1 MTSTW
6 LHDLYVT
13 NTRLTHDQYMTNT
26 RPIRDEYQTNARATH
41 DLYTNNTRQIHGQYA
56 TNTRPIHDQHRPIH
70 DQYVTN
76 TRPMHEQH
84 MTYTR
89 TIHDKYT
96 TNTRPTYDQYMTN
109 TWRIPDQCT
118 SNTWPIHDQYTTN
131 TWPIH
136 DKCTINTRSIRDQHM
151 IHTRPIH
158 DPYMTKLASCM
169 VYQVT
174 YVQCCIVQ
182 SFTAGEYQNTRQLQQ
197 KGITVPRNYASVR
210 HTSKR
215 EILLLLNTLKK
226 YRGKRRAYFR
236 WYLNFLEVKGTDS
249 LNSTLRVLRNS
260 RLNVSPSCLLQYTE
274 WPKKMYTLF
283 TQQYLWN
290 KFKWNLYFRVRV

>member
-1 MTSTW
+1 MYNW
-6 LHDLYVT
+6 YVT
-13 NTRLTHDQYMTNT
+13 DIWPIHDQDMTNTWPILDQFMTNTWPIHDQYMTAW
-26 RPIRDEYQTNARATH
+26 PIRDQYTTNTWPVH
-41 DLYTNNTRQIHGQYA
+41 DQYA
-56 TNTRPIHDQHRPIH
+56 TNTWRIPDQCTSNTWPIHE
-70 DQYVTN
+70 QYTTN
-76 TRPMHEQH
+76 TWPVR
-84 MTYTR
+84 
-89 TIHDKYT
+89 DKYT

-290 KFKWNLYFRVRV
+290 KFKWNFYFRVRV